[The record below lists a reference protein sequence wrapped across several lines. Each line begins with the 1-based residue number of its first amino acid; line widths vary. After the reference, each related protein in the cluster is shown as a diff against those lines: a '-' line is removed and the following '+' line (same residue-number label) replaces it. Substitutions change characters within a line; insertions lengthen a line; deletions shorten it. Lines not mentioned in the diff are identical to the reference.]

1 MACHL
6 RIGLTGGIG
15 SGKSTVAEIFASL
28 GVPVIDADLVARE
41 VVEPGTPALAEVAA
55 AFGPGVL
62 GPDGRLDR
70 ARLRTRIFADDTAR
84 TRLEAILHPRIR
96 ARMEALARAADADA
110 EYCLLVIPLLVES
123 GQRNLVDR
131 VLVVDAPEPLQVER
145 VCARDGVTPEAARAI
160 LRTQA
165 ARAERLAAADDVV
178 RNTGAEARL
187 RREVEALHH
196 RYRRLAQA
204 SLRPEGR

>member
-15 SGKSTVAEIFASL
+15 AGKSTVAEIFASL
-28 GVPVIDADLVARE
+28 GVPVFDADLVARE
-41 VVEPGTPALAEVAA
+41 VVEPGAPALAEVVG

-70 ARLRTRIFADDTAR
+70 AHLRTRIFADDTAR

-96 ARMEALARAADADA
+96 ARMEALARATDA
-110 EYCLLVIPLLVES
+110 EYCLLVIPLLVER
-123 GQRNLVDR
+123 GQRHLVDR
-131 VLVVDAPEPLQVER
+131 VLVVDAPESLQVER

-178 RNTGAEARL
+178 RNTGATARL

>member
-15 SGKSTVAEIFASL
+15 SGKSKVAEIFASL

-96 ARMEALARAADADA
+96 ARMEALARAADA
-110 EYCLLVIPLLVES
+110 EYCLLVIPLLVER
-123 GQRNLVDR
+123 GQRKLVDR

-160 LRTQA
+160 IRTQA
-165 ARAERLAAADDVV
+165 PRAVRLAAADDVV

-204 SLRPEGR
+204 GLRPEGR

>member
-96 ARMEALARAADADA
+96 ARMEALARAADA
-110 EYCLLVIPLLVES
+110 EYCLLVIPLLVEHA
-123 GQRNLVDR
+123 QRNLVDR

-160 LRTQA
+160 IRTQA
-165 ARAERLAAADDVV
+165 PRAVRLAAADDVV

-204 SLRPEGR
+204 SLRPVGR